1 VAFDS
6 SLLTKQIGSSNQSY
20 QQTMYADTID
30 PSCVREDVQIL
41 LDGSPVKLPPGRRS
55 LNGIQSYLESLA
67 LEQQRV
73 LCHLRID
80 GSPASLS
87 RPTTNKRN
95 FARVEAQSFH
105 LDDLPLQ
112 LIRTALD
119 QTAHAQ
125 SEVYSAISVV
135 QVKEGF
141 VAREFWW
148 NLARQLK
155 QPLLT
160 LTLMPENFCGGTC
173 AGVSPAQLRK
183 WQLQQLGMIMKD
195 IDEACWVEDPRILAN
210 ALESRVLPWLESLQA
225 SLELWLETLLCAPR
239 VVF

>member
-1 VAFDS
+1 
-6 SLLTKQIGSSNQSY
+6 
-20 QQTMYADTID
+20 MYADTID

-55 LNGIQSYLESLA
+55 LNGIQSYLETLA

-73 LCHLRID
+73 LCHLSID
-80 GSPASLS
+80 GFPSSLS
-87 RPTTNKRN
+87 RPATTRRN
-95 FARVEAQSFH
+95 FARVEAQSFE
-105 LDDLPLQ
+105 LDDMPLQ
-112 LIRTALD
+112 LIRTALE
-119 QTAHAQ
+119 QTAHAR
-125 SEVYSAISVV
+125 SEVCSAISVV
-135 QVKEGF
+135 EVKEGL

-160 LTLMPENFCGGTC
+160 LTLMPEKLCGHSY
-173 AGVSPAQLRK
+173 AGVSPTQLRK

-195 IDEACWVEDPRILAN
+195 LDEACWAEDPRVLAS

-239 VVF
+239 VMF

>member
-1 VAFDS
+1 
-6 SLLTKQIGSSNQSY
+6 
-20 QQTMYADTID
+20 MYADTID

-55 LNGIQSYLESLA
+55 LNGIQSYLETLA

-73 LCHLRID
+73 LCQLSID
-80 GSPASLS
+80 GLPASLS
-87 RPTTNKRN
+87 RPAVNNRN
-95 FARVEAQSFH
+95 FARVEAQTFH
-105 LDDLPLQ
+105 LDDMPLQ
-112 LIRTALD
+112 LVRTALE

-125 SEVYSAISVV
+125 SEVHSAISVV
-135 QVKEGF
+135 QVKEGM

-160 LTLMPENFCGGTC
+160 LTLMPENLCGDSYG
-173 AGVSPAQLRK
+173 GVSPTQLRK

-195 IDEACWVEDPRILAN
+195 IDEACWAEDPLILAN
-210 ALESRVLPWLESLQA
+210 ALESRVLPWLESLQ
-225 SLELWLETLLCAPR
+225 STLELWLETLLVAPR
-239 VVF
+239 AVF

>member
-1 VAFDS
+1 
-6 SLLTKQIGSSNQSY
+6 
-20 QQTMYADTID
+20 MYADTID
-30 PSCVREDVQIL
+30 SSSVREDVQIL

-55 LNGIQSYLESLA
+55 LNGIQSYLETLA

-73 LCHLRID
+73 LCHLSID
-80 GSPASLS
+80 GFPASLS
-87 RPTTNKRN
+87 RPITNKRN
-95 FARVEAQSFH
+95 FARVEAQSFE
-105 LDDLPLQ
+105 LDDMPLQ

-119 QTAHAQ
+119 QTAHARA
-125 SEVYSAISVV
+125 EVYSAITVV
-135 QVKEGF
+135 QVKEGL

-160 LTLMPENFCGGTC
+160 LTLMPEKLCGHSY
-173 AGVSPAQLRK
+173 AGVSPTQLRK

-195 IDEACWVEDPRILAN
+195 IDEACWAEDPHVLAN